1 MPRNLSYNSV
11 IEKGTVMNPNA
22 ETIAVKPQ
30 DLPLSCSG
38 PKHETWNGH
47 PRVFLP
53 IESDSD
59 IECPYCGTRYHLDG
73 QIPHH
78 HY

>member
-1 MPRNLSYNSV
+1 MTAVR
-11 IEKGTVMNPNA
+11 ENPVVEISPA
-22 ETIAVKPQ
+22 
-30 DLPLSCSG
+30 DLPLHCSG

-53 IESDSD
+53 IQSNGD
-59 IECPYCGTRYHLDG
+59 IECPYCGTYYHLNG
-73 QIPHH
+73 EIPHH